1 MQELSFGN
9 LYDANK
15 QLSHAEPLMTE
26 PEKAGRWQKLIEYL
40 FGRSDNYYMLLCH
53 ERRDYTV
60 FAVRDSKDIAA
71 HKFPV
76 ELFDCLRNR
85 GGLVSMDPVD
95 NGYAWEIWL
104 RIDDEDF
111 CYMLFP
117 YDNGVIEI

>member
-15 QLSHAEPLMTE
+15 QLSHAEPLMVEPQKVVKWQRLKDYIYSRTE
-26 PEKAGRWQKLIEYL
+26 TY
-40 FGRSDNYYMLLCH
+40 FMLLCH

-60 FAVRDSKDIAA
+60 FNIVDNRDIAA
-71 HKFPV
+71 NKFPV
-76 ELFDCLRNR
+76 ELFDCFRNR
-85 GGLVSMDPVD
+85 GGLVSMDLID
-95 NGYAWEIWL
+95 NDYAWEIWL

-117 YDNGVIEI
+117 YDVGVIEV